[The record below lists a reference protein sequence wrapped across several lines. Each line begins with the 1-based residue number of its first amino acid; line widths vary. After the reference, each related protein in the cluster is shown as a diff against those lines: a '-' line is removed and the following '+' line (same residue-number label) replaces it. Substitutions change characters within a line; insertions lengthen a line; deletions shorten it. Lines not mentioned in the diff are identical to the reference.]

1 MLAVMVSAEAMAAT
15 ITTIHHG
22 EPVCVMIVGGGVA
35 VRPKRA
41 GIGTGRAAA
50 VPPLVR

>member
-1 MLAVMVSAEAMAAT
+1 MLAVMVSAEAIAAT
-15 ITTIHHG
+15 ITNAHHG

-50 VPPLVR
+50 IAALVR